1 MCRTVT
7 RGQARFMNDIKGLIR
22 LSALAWL
29 AVGLVIA
36 VYVEIV
42 NAGAVDPLATTFSE
56 YVHVGQGARLVG
68 VAMLAVGFGALTIA
82 GGVRLSGAV
91 WAARLVALFGVGLCV
106 LAVFPQEPMDQ
117 PLTWHGAIHR
127 YAALAAFTALPL
139 AGLLLGE
146 VRRLSYAALAALG
159 VFVATFL
166 VDARGVSGGAERI
179 LLIFE
184 LALLV
189 AFVRR
194 GGFVMQPRATLS
206 FVARTSFPCRDLA
219 RQRRTCGRSGCGD
232 RGEPRFGA

>member
-1 MCRTVT
+1 
-7 RGQARFMNDIKGLIR
+7 MNDIRGMLR
-22 LSALAWL
+22 LSASAWL
-29 AVGLVIA
+29 TAGVVIA
-36 VYVEIV
+36 IYVEIV

-68 VAMLAVGFGALTIA
+68 VAMLATGFGALTVA
-82 GGVRLSGAV
+82 AGVRLAGAV
-91 WAARLVALFGVGLCV
+91 WAGRLVAVFGIGLCL

-127 YAALAAFTALPL
+127 YVALAAFTALPV
-139 AGLLLGE
+139 AGLALGAA
-146 VRRLSYAALAALG
+146 RWLSFATLAALV
-159 VFVATFL
+159 VFVSTFL
-166 VDARGVSGGAERI
+166 VDARAVSGLAERI
-179 LLIFE
+179 LLVLE

-189 AFVRR
+189 AFARRSR